1 MLGMHAARIATG
13 SQLVLIVPTNTAN
26 TAISPRLDLNV
37 ATNDCCKDCV
47 GTTSTSCL
55 GCSKKTDTEGTANL
69 GYTAVMMPSAVK
81 DARKTLSNI
90 AAVQFLYCDD
100 CVAATICT

>member
-1 MLGMHAARIATG
+1 MWRRMTAAKTALVRP
-13 SQLVLIVPTNTAN
+13 QLLVWA
-26 TAISPRLDLNV
+26 A
-37 ATNDCCKDCV
+37 A
-47 GTTSTSCL
+47 
-55 GCSKKTDTEGTANL
+55 KKTDTEGTANL